1 MGCIVGKATAQEV
14 LNQISSQKSRISE
27 YDSKLLKAEIPLTP
41 LAPDHLAEES
51 RKSNQNL
58 KILTQYFPLYHDS
71 SNYQTKLKSVSQE
84 IHSLKAY
91 IALRLESSDQEF
103 RISENFSELMDRLK
117 NLDSSMCSK
126 INSKSLSL
134 TKILT
139 QGQHLS
145 LLSELQKVKEEQIN
159 LSSYRG
165 GSFEDIVTRVSK
177 RYDLDKELEIIQT
190 KLENQQY
197 SDSLN
202 GEDTEF
208 KSLIAQMTELRNNR
222 SDLERA
228 WDMVRINTKSN
239 DEEIKTLRFEHEQ
252 IQPVVDDLQK
262 KVDGLEQTFVDLNE
276 RMQAILDLQK
286 EILDVEEV
294 IKGKEKEKEELEVL
308 FRDIVESQE
317 HKKKVSEEIERLT
330 LAKSHLS
337 VKAETL
343 DVECVNPV
351 SNIEVDDQ
359 KVQEIQKLEEELS
372 RLGNMS
378 LEMSE
383 KIKEKEEN
391 CSVTLKKFI
400 IMRIKTS
407 IFNLIQ
413 SCFNS
418 WKLSQ
423 SIEEASRISSIDPLN
438 LSSLTSVEEDT
449 LASIDQDIRETNAI
463 FTTIRG
469 TNEKPMSTVN
479 LFKFLEELMDKKVET
494 DEKDIKEKRKP
505 RSMVEFM
512 QEHLSRVFGI
522 PKIANRQLAQII
534 PALQELYTQQDPY
547 GSIFCRLLGIFS
559 PNPLPLHFAVFL
571 ASARA
576 KFVLLN
582 EKYEKNSLIG
592 QNRRISRGKKDMID
606 EAKAGGF
613 AQANDVVD
621 LAVTIFENY
630 RNYGILALKLLR
642 PDSVC
647 VEDFVVFQ
655 ICQKIVRLGRS
666 IEGVFNII
674 DKDASL
680 SVDIKELS
688 QFSKSN
694 IDLWVDESDL
704 ELCFRKIATP
714 GTEEIAKEV
723 FMNRFSIKN
732 FQELTRNKNYI
743 ISKAKF
749 LNTLVEVFNEIQNKQ
764 KETINR
770 ILQNYQNPLNKEEFK
785 KVFKLIDPEMESKTE
800 RFYQEIRS
808 PDEKVSHENI
818 QKLFLKHC
826 LGEHRRGPFGN
837 EILIELREEKRIK
850 SAVSIEDNF
859 IVSRDRAKTLNK

>member
-1 MGCIVGKATAQEV
+1 
-14 LNQISSQKSRISE
+14 
-27 YDSKLLKAEIPLTP
+27 
-41 LAPDHLAEES
+41 
-51 RKSNQNL
+51 
-58 KILTQYFPLYHDS
+58 
-71 SNYQTKLKSVSQE
+71 
-84 IHSLKAY
+84 
-91 IALRLESSDQEF
+91 
-103 RISENFSELMDRLK
+103 
-117 NLDSSMCSK
+117 
-126 INSKSLSL
+126 
-134 TKILT
+134 
-139 QGQHLS
+139 
-145 LLSELQKVKEEQIN
+145 
-159 LSSYRG
+159 
-165 GSFEDIVTRVSK
+165 
-177 RYDLDKELEIIQT
+177 
-190 KLENQQY
+190 
-197 SDSLN
+197 
-202 GEDTEF
+202 
-208 KSLIAQMTELRNNR
+208 MTN
-222 SDLERA
+222 
-228 WDMVRINTKSN
+228 V
-239 DEEIKTLRFEHEQ
+239 
-252 IQPVVDDLQK
+252 
-262 KVDGLEQTFVDLNE
+262 
-276 RMQAILDLQK
+276 
-286 EILDVEEV
+286 
-294 IKGKEKEKEELEVL
+294 
-308 FRDIVESQE
+308 
-317 HKKKVSEEIERLT
+317 
-330 LAKSHLS
+330 
-337 VKAETL
+337 
-343 DVECVNPV
+343 
-351 SNIEVDDQ
+351 EVDDQ
-359 KVQEIQKLEEELS
+359 KLQEIQKLEEELS
-372 RLGNMS
+372 KLGNMS

-383 KIKEKEEN
+383 KIKEKEGN
-391 CSVTLKKFI
+391 CSITLKKFI
-400 IMRIKTS
+400 IMRIKS
-407 IFNLIQ
+407 SLRSLLQ

-423 SIEEASRISSIDPLN
+423 SIDEASRMSTIDPLN
-438 LSSLTSVEEDT
+438 ISYLTSSEDDQ

-463 FTTIRG
+463 FSTIRG

-479 LFKFLEELMDKKVET
+479 LFKFLEELMDKKVEI

-547 GSIFCRLLGIFS
+547 GSIFCRLLGIFD

-576 KFVLLN
+576 RFVALN

-674 DKDASL
+674 DSSL

-694 IDLWVDESDL
+694 IDLWVDENDL
-704 ELCFRKIATP
+704 ELCFMKIATP
-714 GTEEIAKEV
+714 GTEEIAKDA
-723 FMNRFSIKN
+723 FMSRFSIKN

-770 ILQNYQNPLNKEEFK
+770 ILQSYNNPLNKEEFK
-785 KVFKLIDPEMESKTE
+785 KVFKLIDPELDSKSE

-826 LGEHRRGPFGN
+826 IGEHRRGPFGN
-837 EILIELREEKRIK
+837 EVLNELREEKRIK